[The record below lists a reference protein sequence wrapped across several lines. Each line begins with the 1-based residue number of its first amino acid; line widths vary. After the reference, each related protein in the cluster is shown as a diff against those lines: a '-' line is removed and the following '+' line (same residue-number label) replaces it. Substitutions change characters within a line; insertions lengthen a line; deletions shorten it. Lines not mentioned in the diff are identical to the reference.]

1 MVAER
6 SEWRSTFPRDK
17 GLRIAS
23 DRVVRGPIPN
33 HIFAPY
39 SRLTVRLQPP
49 HRGEH
54 TYALNLKP

>member
-1 MVAER
+1 MAVDIP
-6 SEWRSTFPRDK
+6 PRQ